1 MKIKAGCTGECN
13 AIYAMDWLQVFD
25 RRNACFEGQQGLAT
39 LSSPI
44 TVMLPDSVFRE
55 VILRMV
61 IAVLVGCVV
70 GVDRNLRGK
79 PTGVKTLGLVALGAC
94 LVTMAGAGFVVGG
107 VGVDANASRAIQGIV
122 TGVGFLGAGV
132 IVQNGAEEKVRG
144 LTTAASIWVTA
155 ALGVVCGVG
164 AYPPCSSSCCWSS
177 VVPSSVR
184 YTSAG

>member
-1 MKIKAGCTGECN
+1 
-13 AIYAMDWLQVFD
+13 
-25 RRNACFEGQQGLAT
+25 
-39 LSSPI
+39 
-44 TVMLPDSVFRE
+44 MLPDSVFRE

-164 AYPPCSSSCCWSS
+164 AWS
-177 VVPSSVR
+177 VALAATVLLVLLLVFGRPVER
-184 YTSAG
+184 ALHLRWLKKPQQDRDTITRHEE